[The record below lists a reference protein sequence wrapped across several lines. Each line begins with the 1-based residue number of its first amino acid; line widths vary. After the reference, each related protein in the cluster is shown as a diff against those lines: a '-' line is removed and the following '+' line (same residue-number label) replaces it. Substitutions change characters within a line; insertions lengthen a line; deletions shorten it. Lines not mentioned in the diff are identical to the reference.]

1 MNQLH
6 LFFIKAMKKPV
17 LVAFF
22 LLLTI
27 PLTTSIGAKEGIRIN
42 ADTLLYDD
50 AGSQVEAIGN
60 VHLSWKDISFAT
72 NQMLFRFDT
81 SEAFIPGFIKAR
93 FGNYQ
98 ISAEKMYYNFHTRNG
113 WFESAVL
120 VYELSEGRCV

>member
-60 VHLSWKDISFAT
+60 VHLS
-72 NQMLFRFDT
+72 
-81 SEAFIPGFIKAR
+81 
-93 FGNYQ
+93 
-98 ISAEKMYYNFHTRNG
+98 
-113 WFESAVL
+113 
-120 VYELSEGRCV
+120 